1 MNFLSNKIACKI
13 NENVFLKDPLSSEL
27 GNRIIRA
34 SVDLIEANGFDDFTF
49 KKLALEIQST
59 EASIYRYFGSKHNLL
74 AYLIMW
80 YWSWVEYQLLMATM
94 NIEDPKV
101 RLKNCVKVLTSVVAE
116 DTDFMQVN
124 EVKLQT
130 LVTIESSKVYLNK
143 KVEEDNE
150 HGFFMNY
157 KEVVQFVADIIQ
169 EISPE
174 YKYPHMLVSTI
185 IEGAHHQRFFAAN
198 LPRLTDVIEG
208 EDAIARFY
216 LQLADA
222 VLDA

>member
-1 MNFLSNKIACKI
+1 MHYLSNKIAFKI

-27 GNRIIRA
+27 GHKIIRA

-49 KKLALEIQST
+49 KKLAIEIKST
-59 EASIYRYFGSKHNLL
+59 EASIYRYFVSKHNLL

-80 YWSWVEYQLLMATM
+80 YWNWMEYRLLMATM

-101 RLKNCVKVLTSVVAE
+101 RLENAIKVLTSVVAE
-116 DTDFMQVN
+116 DTEFMQVN
-124 EVKLQT
+124 EINLQT
-130 LVTIESSKVYLNK
+130 LVTTESSKVYLNK
-143 KVEEDNE
+143 KVEEDNQ

-157 KEVVQFVADIIQ
+157 KEVVQFVADIIH

-185 IEGAHHQRFFAAN
+185 VEGAHHQRFFAAN
-198 LPRLTDVIEG
+198 LPRLTDLIEG
-208 EDAIARFY
+208 EDAITTFY
-216 LQLADA
+216 LHLAESALQD
-222 VLDA
+222 